1 MQFRKNNTLVRGYM
15 WIKNNFFKYSI
26 GIILVLLIIFLL
38 GQVDFF
44 LAPFK
49 KFIAVLFIPV
59 LISLLLY
66 YLMRPLVRLAIK
78 FKFPPVLAILSV
90 FVVFIL
96 VFSLIGTYA
105 GSIIVDQFNLLIDD
119 LPHITE
125 TVKEKA
131 QKLVENENF
140 ASLFTGKIQEQF
152 TTYAQKAFPV
162 VKDNIL
168 GAISAVTGIA
178 SVLLTVPFMVFY
190 LLKDDRIFYR
200 RLSNVIHR
208 KYRREIT
215 DIIKET
221 DKTLS
226 TYVIGQAIIAL
237 ILGTLT
243 FIGYLIIGLKY
254 SFILAFF
261 VMITS
266 FIPMFGT
273 IIGVVPALLLGIA
286 VNPFMAV
293 KVLIV
298 AVIVQQIEG
307 NFVSPNVIGKRLDIH
322 PLTVI
327 IIFLGAA
334 ALYGFIGMLI
344 AVPFYAVIKVL
355 ATGGLRIFR
364 IWRHGRVRRE
374 V

>member
-1 MQFRKNNTLVRGYM
+1 
-15 WIKNNFFKYSI
+15 
-26 GIILVLLIIFLL
+26 
-38 GQVDFF
+38 
-44 LAPFK
+44 
-49 KFIAVLFIPV
+49 
-59 LISLLLY
+59 
-66 YLMRPLVRLAIK
+66 
-78 FKFPPVLAILSV
+78 
-90 FVVFIL
+90 
-96 VFSLIGTYA
+96 
-105 GSIIVDQFNLLIDD
+105 
-119 LPHITE
+119 
-125 TVKEKA
+125 
-131 QKLVENENF
+131 
-140 ASLFTGKIQEQF
+140 
-152 TTYAQKAFPV
+152 
-162 VKDNIL
+162 
-168 GAISAVTGIA
+168 
-178 SVLLTVPFMVFY
+178 
-190 LLKDDRIFYR
+190 
-200 RLSNVIHR
+200 
-208 KYRREIT
+208 
-215 DIIKET
+215 
-221 DKTLS
+221 
-226 TYVIGQAIIAL
+226 
-237 ILGTLT
+237 
-243 FIGYLIIGLKY
+243 
-254 SFILAFF
+254 
-261 VMITS
+261 MITS

>member
-1 MQFRKNNTLVRGYM
+1 M

-26 GIILVLLIIFLL
+26 GIILVLLIVFLI

-66 YLMRPLVRLAIK
+66 YMLRPLVRLAIR
-78 FKFPPVLAILSV
+78 FKFPLVLAILSV
-90 FVVFIL
+90 FVVFL
-96 VFSLIGTYA
+96 VFFSLIATYA

-119 LPHITE
+119 IPQITE
-125 TVKEKA
+125 TVREKA
-131 QKLVENENF
+131 EELIKNENF
-140 ASLFTGKIQEQF
+140 TSLFTGRIQEQF

-168 GAISAVTGIA
+168 GAISAVTSIA

-190 LLKDDRIFYR
+190 LLKDDRAFYM
-200 RLSNVIHR
+200 RLSNIIPKR
-208 KYRREIT
+208 YRREVT

-221 DKTLS
+221 DKTMS

-243 FIGYLIIGLKY
+243 FIGYLIIGIKY
-254 SFILAFF
+254 AFILAFF

-273 IIGVVPALLLGIA
+273 IIGVIPALLLGIA

-344 AVPFYAVIKVL
+344 AVPAYAVIKVL
-355 ATGGLRIFR
+355 AGGAIRVYR
-364 IWRHGRVRRE
+364 IWRHRVVSVE
-374 V
+374 S